1 MNMRLIYRVFLSIV
15 LILVVIGITMVLG
28 ATSGVKRD
36 YSMIINH
43 LSKVLFALGAFILGM
58 FTPYEKYRKFTKGLM
73 MLVIVLLIFTLLV
86 GLTKKGASRWINLGF
101 FSFQPSELA
110 KIAIVM
116 HLSNLIDRKGELI
129 KDFKKGYLP
138 SLFWIFLTAFLI
150 VLQPN
155 LSTAGLIIA
164 TGLSLLFVSGARNK
178 HLIFTSAI
186 VLLIGIA
193 VMMSFSHGRA
203 RIYSFLGIGEKK
215 EISIQS
221 YQANIALGSG
231 GLTGRGLAQNRQ
243 SDEFLPEAYGDFIY
257 AIIGEQFGFIGTVT
271 VLLIFIIL
279 MFLGIYIAYK
289 CTDRYGQLLAFG
301 LTLVICLN
309 AFVNM
314 AVVSGAWPV
323 TGITLPFIS
332 YGGTAIITFGYTV
345 GVVVNIAIKNAKE
358 QDANLKMAQD
368 NG

>member
-1 MNMRLIYRVFLSIV
+1 MKMRIVYRVFLSIV
-15 LILVVIGITMVLG
+15 LLLVVIGITMVLG

-43 LSKVLFALGAFILGM
+43 IGKVVFALGAFALGM
-58 FTPYEKYRKFTKGLM
+58 YIPYEKYRKFTKGFM
-73 MLVIVLLIFTLLV
+73 MVVIVLLIFTLML

-129 KDFKKGYLP
+129 KDFKRGYLP
-138 SLFWIFLTAFLI
+138 SLFWIFLTAFFI

-155 LSTAGLIIA
+155 ISTASLIIA
-164 TGLSLLFVSGARNK
+164 TGLSLLFVSGARYK
-178 HLIFTSAI
+178 HLIITT
-186 VLLIGIA
+186 LLVGLVGIA

-203 RIYSFLGIGEKK
+203 RIYSFLGLGEKK
-215 EISIQS
+215 TLNIQS

-231 GLTGRGLAQNRQ
+231 GLTGRGLANNRQ

-271 VLLIFIIL
+271 VLLIFMIL

-332 YGGTAIITFGYTV
+332 YGGTAIITFGFTV
-345 GVVVNIAIKNAKE
+345 GVVVNIAIRYAKE
-358 QDANLKMAQD
+358 QDTKLETAQN